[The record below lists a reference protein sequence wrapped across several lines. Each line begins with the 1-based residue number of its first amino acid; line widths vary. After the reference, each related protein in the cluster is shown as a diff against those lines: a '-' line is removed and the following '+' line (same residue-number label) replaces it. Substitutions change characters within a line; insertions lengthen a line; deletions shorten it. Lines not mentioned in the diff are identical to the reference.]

1 MPADARRFAPLPTI
15 TGTLGTLL
23 LALCTC
29 ILHLRLH
36 LHCALYAV
44 PGQRARHNSE
54 ITVHSVCV
62 CVCVCV
68 QAQALPL
75 VAACDGCAAPA
86 LAAVASAGF
95 NVSSQP
101 AMIVLGKGRLPGL
114 LVLLVSTSASV
125 IATTTTATTTTT
137 MTRTI
142 RHAGN

>member
-29 ILHLRLH
+29 TLHLRLH

-44 PGQRARHNSE
+44 PGQRARHNPE
-54 ITVHSVCV
+54 ITVHSVCA
-62 CVCVCV
+62 

-137 MTRTI
+137 MTGTV
-142 RHAGN
+142 RHAGTDP